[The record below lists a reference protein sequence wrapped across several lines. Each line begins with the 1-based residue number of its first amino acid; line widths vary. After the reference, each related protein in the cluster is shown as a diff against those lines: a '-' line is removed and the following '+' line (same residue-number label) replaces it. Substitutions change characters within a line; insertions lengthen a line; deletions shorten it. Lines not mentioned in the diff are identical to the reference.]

1 MRSSTTLRIILYSV
15 LFLVFFQLIADFI
28 EATYTFGLMGMGMPV
43 EAVCVL
49 LLLSPVFLLALPGRL
64 AGWPVVLLGEVML
77 ICRVVEPMLDTKGR
91 MLVAGVGVASFLIL
105 LPVLITDRGRENFRA
120 RGLSLGIGL
129 TIGVSLSILLRA
141 LNSGSDISTYSWFQA
156 VGWVLVAV
164 ASILILSFLERRN
177 TTTPDPAPSD
187 TPSGLEERRPGFWR
201 TTGLAIGVIGVLVL
215 LYFSFSSPTVIARWT
230 GVSYL
235 VVLSITVA
243 ILALF
248 AAILAVGPRLLAV
261 LTPKLVFIWNILFT
275 LSLVLTIFAHQV
287 RFPGDPSAYPVGEG
301 QVTALHHLLLVFML
315 VLFPVVLIDF
325 VLFTQEL
332 AERRPSTRCLGGA
345 FTLAGVVFLFLVFAH
360 IFTTT
365 YGYIPVIGPLFRN
378 KFWLVYLIVGLTMTL
393 PVPLVRRSSYSFARA
408 SALLHIG
415 PALPGFILLLGAAT
429 LLGAFLTSAKPVA
442 PAAPSTSLKVLTY
455 NVYQGYNEE
464 GLKNYDG
471 QLTLLRQ
478 IDADIIGLQ
487 ESDTDRIAGGNNDV
501 VRFFAD
507 RLDMYSY
514 YGPKPVTG
522 TFGVALLSKYPIESP
537 RTFFLHGFTEQK
549 GCVKAQIRVGDEHF
563 NVVVVHLASHE
574 KDPPGNYP
582 QQEQVLSVVDGAENV
597 LLIGD
602 FNFGPDTEQYRLTT
616 AMLEDS
622 WVLRWPAVDKR
633 TVDFKGEG
641 IDHIFVS
648 RGMRITDAQYLP
660 DQESDHPAVI
670 ASIEW

>member
-1 MRSSTTLRIILYSV
+1 MPIVLLRENAVRSSTTLRIILYCV

-43 EAVCVL
+43 EAVSVL
-49 LLLSPVFLLALPGRL
+49 LLLSPVFLLALPGPL
-64 AGWPVVLLGEVML
+64 AGCPVVFLGEVML

-91 MLVAGVGVASFLIL
+91 MLIAGVGV
-105 LPVLITDRGRENFRA
+105 A

-129 TIGVSLSILLRA
+129 AIGVSLSILLRT

-156 VGWVLVAV
+156 VGWVLAAV
-164 ASILILSFLERRN
+164 ASISILSFLERRN
-177 TTTPDPAPSD
+177 TTAPDPATGDAPG
-187 TPSGLEERRPGFWR
+187 GLVERQPGFLR
-201 TTGLAIGVIGVLVL
+201 TTGLAVGVIGVLVL

-235 VVLSITVA
+235 LVLSIIVA

-248 AAILAVGPRLLAV
+248 AAILAVAPGLLAV
-261 LTPKLVFIWNILFT
+261 LTPRLVFIWNILFT
-275 LSLVLTIFAHQV
+275 LSMVLTVFAHQV
-287 RFPGDPSAYPVGEG
+287 RFPRDPSAYPVWEA
-301 QVTALHHLLLVFML
+301 QVTPLDHLPLVFML

-325 VLFTQEL
+325 VLFTQGL
-332 AERRPSTRCLGGA
+332 AEWRPSARCLGGA
-345 FTLAGVVFLFLVFAH
+345 FTLAGGVFLFLVFAY

-365 YGYIPVIGPLFRN
+365 YGYIPVIGPLFRD
-378 KFWLVYLIVGLTMTL
+378 KFWLVYLIVGLATTL

-429 LLGAFLTSAKPVA
+429 LLGAFLTSPKPVA

-471 QLTLLRQ
+471 QLALLRQ

-507 RLDMYSY
+507 RLDMHSY

-563 NVVVVHLASHE
+563 DVVVVHLASHE

-582 QQEQVLSVVDGAENV
+582 QQEQVLSVMDGAENV

-622 WVLRWPAVDKR
+622 WVLRWPGVDKR

-648 RGMRITDAQYLP
+648 PGIRITDAQYLP
-660 DQESDHPAVI
+660 DRESDHPAVI